1 MSNNY
6 DVIVIGGGP
15 GGYNCAI
22 RCGQLGL
29 KVLCV
34 ESRETLGG
42 TCLNVGCIPSK
53 ALLHSTEMLETA
65 QNDFIDMGLIG
76 DISYDLKKMM
86 SAKEKTV
93 NGLTSGI
100 EFLFKKNNVIHKNG
114 IGKIIDPYTVEI
126 NGEPHITKNIVI
138 ATGSNVAQLSNVEID
153 EKNIVSSTGAL
164 NLDKVPNKLVVIGGG
179 VIGLELGSVWRRLG
193 SEVTVIEYL
202 DHIMPGMDS
211 EIQKQSLRIF
221 KKQKMKFEL
230 SRKVVSVNKI
240 NNGLEVQTEA
250 SSGGNSKAIN
260 ADVVLV
266 CIGRKPNTD
275 NLGLDAINLEKDERG
290 YVITDDFKTNIP
302 NIYAVGDCTK
312 GPMLAHKAEDEGV
325 AVAEII
331 VGKAGHVNYNVIP
344 GVVYTSPEIASVGK
358 TEQELTNANIPFKR
372 GKFSFSANSRARANH
387 QTTGF
392 VKILAHAE
400 TDQILGAHIIGSHA
414 GDLIA
419 EVALAMEFKAS
430 SEDVART
437 CHAHPTITEAV
448 RQAAMDVEGWAMQ
461 S

>member
-76 DISYDLKKMM
+76 DISYDLRKMM

-93 NGLTSGI
+93 KGLTSGI

-221 KKQKMKFEL
+221 
-230 SRKVVSVNKI
+230 
-240 NNGLEVQTEA
+240 
-250 SSGGNSKAIN
+250 
-260 ADVVLV
+260 
-266 CIGRKPNTD
+266 
-275 NLGLDAINLEKDERG
+275 
-290 YVITDDFKTNIP
+290 
-302 NIYAVGDCTK
+302 
-312 GPMLAHKAEDEGV
+312 
-325 AVAEII
+325 
-331 VGKAGHVNYNVIP
+331 
-344 GVVYTSPEIASVGK
+344 
-358 TEQELTNANIPFKR
+358 
-372 GKFSFSANSRARANH
+372 
-387 QTTGF
+387 
-392 VKILAHAE
+392 
-400 TDQILGAHIIGSHA
+400 
-414 GDLIA
+414 
-419 EVALAMEFKAS
+419 
-430 SEDVART
+430 
-437 CHAHPTITEAV
+437 
-448 RQAAMDVEGWAMQ
+448 
-461 S
+461 

>member
-1 MSNNY
+1 
-6 DVIVIGGGP
+6 
-15 GGYNCAI
+15 
-22 RCGQLGL
+22 
-29 KVLCV
+29 
-34 ESRETLGG
+34 
-42 TCLNVGCIPSK
+42 
-53 ALLHSTEMLETA
+53 
-65 QNDFIDMGLIG
+65 
-76 DISYDLKKMM
+76 MM

-275 NLGLDAINLEKDERG
+275 NLGLDAVNLEKDERG
-290 YVITDDFKTNIP
+290 YLITDDFKTNIS
-302 NIYAVGDCTK
+302 NIYAVG
-312 GPMLAHKAEDEGV
+312 
-325 AVAEII
+325 
-331 VGKAGHVNYNVIP
+331 
-344 GVVYTSPEIASVGK
+344 
-358 TEQELTNANIPFKR
+358 
-372 GKFSFSANSRARANH
+372 
-387 QTTGF
+387 
-392 VKILAHAE
+392 
-400 TDQILGAHIIGSHA
+400 
-414 GDLIA
+414 
-419 EVALAMEFKAS
+419 
-430 SEDVART
+430 
-437 CHAHPTITEAV
+437 
-448 RQAAMDVEGWAMQ
+448 
-461 S
+461 

>member
-1 MSNNY
+1 MSDNY
-6 DVIVIGGGP
+6 DIIVIGGGP

-34 ESRETLGG
+34 ESRGTLGG

-65 QNDFIDMGLIG
+65 QNNFMDMGLVG
-76 DISYDLKKMM
+76 DISFDLKKMM
-86 SAKEKTV
+86 LAKEKTV

-100 EFLFKKNNVIHKNG
+100 EFLFKKNNVKHKNG
-114 IGKIIDPYTVEI
+114 TGKIIDACTVEI
-126 NGEPHITKNIVI
+126 DGEPHITKNIVI
-138 ATGSNVAQLSNVEID
+138 ATGSSVAQLPNVEID

-250 SSGGNSKAIN
+250 SSGGNSKSIN

-290 YVITDDFKTNIP
+290 YVIT
-302 NIYAVGDCTK
+302 
-312 GPMLAHKAEDEGV
+312 
-325 AVAEII
+325 
-331 VGKAGHVNYNVIP
+331 
-344 GVVYTSPEIASVGK
+344 VVYTSPEIASVGK